1 MMIEINL
8 LPKDLKRSRISFKL
22 DKKLVMALSGCIAL
36 LGVMAIYSFFFQ
48 TRTLT
53 TLQKQLAISK
63 AETTKYATEIT
74 KIDEISRKKEQ
85 ILARMTAIQKLDKN
99 REYWV
104 SLLEDLAPRVPEYV
118 WLTGIKQGAVTAPPG
133 TAPAAPKTAAKAA
146 APSTAQSVQG
156 GASKSSIEG
165 YSFSLNALATFL
177 VRLKKSDYFD
187 NIEINSI
194 KLQQI
199 EKAEAY
205 NFKLNCDLVTPV
217 VDNLDVQTAQ
227 APGDIRYQF

>member
-22 DKKLVMALSGCIAL
+22 DKNLVLALSGCAAL
-36 LGVMAIYSFFFQ
+36 LGVMFVYSFIFQ
-48 TRTLT
+48 THTLA

-63 AETTKYATEIT
+63 AETTKYSSEIA

-118 WLTGIKQGAVTAPPG
+118 WLTGIKQAQSSAPTPNA
-133 TAPAAPKTAAKAA
+133 TPAPKT
-146 APSTAQSVQG
+146 PTNSGQPPNQPVQG
-156 GASKSSIEG
+156 GANKSSIEG

-199 EKAEAY
+199 EKTEAY
-205 NFKLNCDLVTPV
+205 NFKLNCNLVTPA

-227 APGDIRYQF
+227 APGGIQYQF

>member
-22 DKKLVMALSGCIAL
+22 DKNLVMVLSGCVAL
-36 LGVMAIYSFFFQ
+36 LGVMVIYSFFFQ
-48 TRTLT
+48 TRTMA
-53 TLQKQLAISK
+53 TLEKQLAISK
-63 AETTKYATEIT
+63 AETTKYSSEIA

-118 WLTGIKQGAVTAPPG
+118 WLTVIRQAPAAG
-133 TAPAAPKTAAKAA
+133 TAPNAPKGTAT
-146 APSTAQSVQG
+146 PPQPVQAS
-156 GASKSSIEG
+156 ASKSSIEG
-165 YSFSLNALATFL
+165 YSFSLNSLATLL
-177 VRLKKSDYFD
+177 VRLKKSDYFE

-199 EKAEAY
+199 DKAEAY
-205 NFKLNCDLVTPV
+205 NFKLNCDLVTPAV
-217 VDNLDVQTAQ
+217 ENLDVQTAQ
-227 APGDIRYQF
+227 AAGIMQYQF